1 MSDVRYHTSEYIMT
15 SYLIDI
21 RQRRQTTIPSAVLDQ
36 LGVSVGD
43 SLEISV
49 SGNKAVLI
57 PQKQIALNALQEIQ
71 SVFASSGIKESEM
84 LNSIDES
91 RNS

>member
-1 MSDVRYHTSEYIMT
+1 MT

-21 RQRRQTTIPSAVLDQ
+21 RQRRQTTIPSAVLTQ
-36 LGVSVGD
+36 LGVGIGD

-49 SGNKAVLI
+49 SGNKATLI

-71 SVFASSGIKESEM
+71 SVFASSGVKESEIQN
-84 LNSIDES
+84 LVDES
-91 RNS
+91 RDS

>member
-1 MSDVRYHTSEYIMT
+1 MT

-21 RQRRQTTIPSAVLDQ
+21 RQRRQTTIPSAVLAQ
-36 LGVSVGD
+36 LGVGIGD

-49 SGNKAVLI
+49 TDNKATLI

-71 SVFASSGIKESEM
+71 SVFTQSGVKESQ
-84 LNSIDES
+84 LQNLADDA

>member
-1 MSDVRYHTSEYIMT
+1 MT

-21 RQRRQTTIPSAVLDQ
+21 RQRRQATIPSAVLSQ
-36 LGVSVGD
+36 LGVGVGD

-49 SGNKAVLI
+49 SDNKATLI

-71 SVFASSGIKESEM
+71 SIFANSDVKESEM
-84 LNSIDES
+84 QKLVDDS
-91 RNS
+91 RER